1 MNSGYMFIEKYTSK
15 DSGCTATSMTTATT
29 VTCIVVEICFNWA
42 CNKHLG
48 HFSHEL
54 THAKCADIAH
64 FVTCF
69 GFNKLAAN

>member
-29 VTCIVVEICFNWA
+29 VTCTVVEICFNWA
-42 CNKHLG
+42 CNKRLG
-48 HFSHEL
+48 CFSREL
-54 THAKCADIAH
+54 AHAKCADIAH

-69 GFNKLAAN
+69 SF

>member
-29 VTCIVVEICFNWA
+29 VTCTVVEICFNWA
-42 CNKHLG
+42 CNKCPG
-48 HFSHEL
+48 CFSREL
-54 THAKCADIAH
+54 AHAKCADIAH

-69 GFNKLAAN
+69 SF

>member
-29 VTCIVVEICFNWA
+29 VTCTDVEICVEICFNWA
-42 CNKHLG
+42 CNKHPDC
-48 HFSHEL
+48 FSHEL
-54 THAKCADIAH
+54 AHAKCADIAH

-69 GFNKLAAN
+69 GF